1 MLQSN
6 SNFERAGLPERAPHA
21 GAAGS
26 GPGYASTADDPETRQ
41 IPVLGKTLLFR
52 GELTA
57 EEDVILQG
65 RVEGSIRH
73 ARNLIIGTD
82 GSVLGDVYAS
92 HLTVEGLVE
101 GDLHCTE
108 AVIVRATAQVRGNI
122 FAPRVGIM
130 EGALFNGRVEMDPG
144 AAALQAGQAGSRQST
159 RQGGASPRAASA
171 PTSSA
176 PGRSGG
182 AAAAASSPARQGASN
197 SAAATPASAAPAS
210 GASTGS
216 ALSNSAVDQ
225 MLSAQT
231 SNRK

>member
-1 MLQSN
+1 MLHAN
-6 SNFERAGLPERAPHA
+6 SNFERAGLPERTAYT
-21 GAAGS
+21 GTT
-26 GPGYASTADDPETRQ
+26 GPASGYAATADDTETRQ

-57 EEDVILQG
+57 EEDVVLQG

-144 AAALQAGQAGSRQST
+144 AAQAGGQGGSRQQGA
-159 RQGGASPRAASA
+159 RQGASR
-171 PTSSA
+171 
-176 PGRSGG
+176 PGT
-182 AAAAASSPARQGASN
+182 AASSPAGRAAAPSAPAASARSGAPATPSGSTQG
-197 SAAATPASAAPAS
+197 AAATTA
-210 GASTGS
+210 GS
-216 ALSNSAVDQ
+216 PLANAAVDQ
-225 MLSAQT
+225 LLTSQT
-231 SNRK
+231 SNKK

>member
-6 SNFERAGLPERAPHA
+6 PGFERSTFPDRPASGAGPVAPR
-21 GAAGS
+21 
-26 GPGYASTADDPETRQ
+26 STPTEDAEPSR

-73 ARNLIIGTD
+73 ARNLIIGPE

-101 GDLHCTE
+101 GDLHCSE
-108 AVIVRATAQVRGNI
+108 AVVVRATAQVRGNI

-130 EGALFNGRVEMDPG
+130 EGATFNGRVEMDPG
-144 AAALQAGQAGSRQST
+144 AAATQAGNARPAGRQ
-159 RQGGASPRAASA
+159 PAAPARGA
-171 PTSSA
+171 PTSPPAPARPASSA
-176 PGRSGG
+176 ANASARAGASHAGLPT
-182 AAAAASSPARQGASN
+182 AAAAAPLTNA
-197 SAAATPASAAPAS
+197 
-210 GASTGS
+210 
-216 ALSNSAVDQ
+216 AVDQ
-225 MLSAQT
+225 VLNT
-231 SNRK
+231 PNPTKK

>member
-1 MLQSN
+1 MVFTN
-6 SNFERAGLPERAPHA
+6 SSTERSSFPERTPSSPGGFGAQYTPTRPTPAAEEVEAP
-21 GAAGS
+21 
-26 GPGYASTADDPETRQ
+26 R

-130 EGALFNGRVEMDPG
+130 EGATFNGRVEMDPN
-144 AAALQAGQAGSRQST
+144 AAAGQAGNARSGSRQ
-159 RQGGASPRAASA
+159 PSA
-171 PTSSA
+171 PA
-176 PGRSGG
+176 RSG
-182 AAAAASSPARQGASN
+182 AAATSSRAAATSA
-197 SAAATPASAAPAS
+197 SAAAAGAAPLTNA
-210 GASTGS
+210 
-216 ALSNSAVDQ
+216 AVDQ
-225 MLSAQT
+225 MPSTQNPT
-231 SNRK
+231 KK

>member
-1 MLQSN
+1 MVFQN
-6 SNFERAGLPERAPHA
+6 SIPERSSFPDRPA
-21 GAAGS
+21 S
-26 GPGYASTADDPETRQ
+26 GPGSFGAPSAPPRPAPTPAAQDVEAPR

-73 ARNLIIGTD
+73 ARSLIIGTE

-101 GDLHCTE
+101 GDLHCSE

-130 EGALFNGRVEMDPG
+130 EGATFNGRVEMDPN
-144 AAALQAGQAGSRQST
+144 AAAG
-159 RQGGASPRAASA
+159 QGGNS
-171 PTSSA
+171 
-176 PGRSGG
+176 RSGG
-182 AAAAASSPARQGASN
+182 RQPSAPAR
-197 SAAATPASAAPAS
+197 SAAPAASAAARPGNPAAATSSRAAATS
-210 GASTGS
+210 GGTPAAGAPLTN
-216 ALSNSAVDQ
+216 AAVDQ
-225 MLSAQT
+225 MLSTQNPA
-231 SNRK
+231 KK

>member
-1 MLQSN
+1 MLYSN
-6 SNFERAGLPERAPHA
+6 SVPEPSPVPERRSPL
-21 GAAGS
+21 AAFGS
-26 GPGYASTADDPETRQ
+26 PAAARDGRAEDAESSH

-82 GSVLGDVYAS
+82 GSVLGDVHAS

-108 AVIVRATAQVRGNI
+108 AVIVKATAQVRGNI

-130 EGALFNGRVEMDPG
+130 EGATFNGRVEMDPG
-144 AAALQAGQAGSRQST
+144 AAAKGS
-159 RQGGASPRAASA
+159 QGGA
-171 PTSSA
+171 
-176 PGRSGG
+176 RSGARAP
-182 AAAAASSPARQGASN
+182 AAAARSPSAPAASGRLA
-197 SAAATPASAAPAS
+197 AAPA
-210 GASTGS
+210 
-216 ALSNSAVDQ
+216 AVSPPAGTAVVPPGNAAADP
-225 MLSAQT
+225 LLGLPLP
-231 SNRK
+231 RK

>member
-1 MLQSN
+1 MVFSN
-6 SNFERAGLPERAPHA
+6 SSTERSSFPDHPAS
-21 GAAGS
+21 AAG
-26 GPGYASTADDPETRQ
+26 GFAPPRPAPAPAPAADDVEAPR

-73 ARNLIIGTD
+73 ARNLIIGPE

-101 GDLHCTE
+101 GDLHGSE

-130 EGALFNGRVEMDPG
+130 EGATFNGRVEMDPN
-144 AAALQAGQAGSRQST
+144 AAAAHAGQT
-159 RQGGASPRAASA
+159 GGARQNTRPAAPARGSAPPSSTPPRSGTAAASGRAASS
-171 PTSSA
+171 T
-176 PGRSGG
+176 
-182 AAAAASSPARQGASN
+182 GAS
-197 SAAATPASAAPAS
+197 ASAGNAPLAN
-210 GASTGS
+210 A
-216 ALSNSAVDQ
+216 AVDQ
-225 MLSAQT
+225 MLSTQ
-231 SNRK
+231 SPVKK

>member
-1 MLQSN
+1 MVFSN
-6 SNFERAGLPERAPHA
+6 STTERSSFPERPASSPGGFGAPPA
-21 GAAGS
+21 SSRPAPAA
-26 GPGYASTADDPETRQ
+26 ADDVEAPR

-73 ARNLIIGTD
+73 ARNLIIGTE

-108 AVIVRATAQVRGNI
+108 AVIVRASAQVRGNI

-130 EGALFNGRVEMDPG
+130 EGATFNGRVEMDSN
-144 AAALQAGQAGSRQST
+144 AAAAQSGSARSGGRQ
-159 RQGGASPRAASA
+159 ASA
-171 PTSSA
+171 PA
-176 PGRSGG
+176 RS
-182 AAAAASSPARQGASN
+182 
-197 SAAATPASAAPAS
+197 AATPASPPARP
-210 GASTGS
+210 GGS
-216 ALSNSAVDQ
+216 AATSARTTATPAGAPVAGSAPLTNAVVDQ
-225 MLSAQT
+225 MLSTQSPA
-231 SNRK
+231 KK

>member
-1 MLQSN
+1 MLHSN
-6 SNFERAGLPERAPHA
+6 PDFERSTFPDRPA
-21 GAAGS
+21 S
-26 GPGYASTADDPETRQ
+26 GPAGFGAPRSTPAQEVETSK

-73 ARNLIIGTD
+73 AANLIIGPE

-130 EGALFNGRVEMDPG
+130 EGATFNGRVEMDPN
-144 AAALQAGQAGSRQST
+144 AAAGQAGNARPGARQPSQPA
-159 RQGGASPRAASA
+159 RGAAPSSSA
-171 PTSSA
+171 PTRPGSS
-176 PGRSGG
+176 G
-182 AAAAASSPARQGASN
+182 ANTGTRAGAS
-197 SAAATPASAAPAS
+197 AGAAPAAAGAPLS
-210 GASTGS
+210 GA
-216 ALSNSAVDQ
+216 AVDQ
-225 MLSAQT
+225 MLSTPNPA
-231 SNRK
+231 KK

>member
-1 MLQSN
+1 MVFAN
-6 SNFERAGLPERAPHA
+6 STPERSSFPDRHPSSPVSFGAPP
-21 GAAGS
+21 AA
-26 GPGYASTADDPETRQ
+26 PRPTPAADDVEAPR

-73 ARNLIIGTD
+73 ARNLIIGPD

-101 GDLHCTE
+101 GDLHGSE

-130 EGALFNGRVEMDPG
+130 EGATFNGRVEMDPNAAHASQTSAARQNTRQPT
-144 AAALQAGQAGSRQST
+144 AAARS
-159 RQGGASPRAASA
+159 AASSSTA
-171 PTSSA
+171 PARPGTSSA
-176 PGRSGG
+176 
-182 AAAAASSPARQGASN
+182 GASAR
-197 SAAATPASAAPAS
+197 AAATSAGGAPAA
-210 GASTGS
+210 GSTPLTNT
-216 ALSNSAVDQ
+216 AADQ
-225 MLSAQT
+225 MLSTQ
-231 SNRK
+231 NPGKK

>member
-6 SNFERAGLPERAPHA
+6 PNFERNTFPDRPVTGTPVA
-21 GAAGS
+21 GAPRPTPAED
-26 GPGYASTADDPETRQ
+26 AETSR

-73 ARNLIIGTD
+73 ARNLIIGQD

-101 GDLHCTE
+101 GDLHCSE
-108 AVIVRATAQVRGNI
+108 AVVVRATAQVRGNI

-130 EGALFNGRVEMDPG
+130 EGATFNGRVEMDRDP
-144 AAALQAGQAGSRQST
+144 AAAQT
-159 RQGGASPRAASA
+159 PSA
-171 PTSSA
+171 
-176 PGRSGG
+176 R
-182 AAAAASSPARQGASN
+182 PANR
-197 SAAATPASAAPAS
+197 PAAPARGATTAPAAARTGNPPANAAGTRAMAS
-210 GASTGS
+210 PGQQPAAGAASMTGAS
-216 ALSNSAVDQ
+216 VDQ
-225 MLSAQT
+225 VLSTPNAP
-231 SNRK
+231 KK

>member
-6 SNFERAGLPERAPHA
+6 PGFERGTFPDRPASSAGFGAPRPTPA
-21 GAAGS
+21 EEAE
-26 GPGYASTADDPETRQ
+26 PLK

-73 ARNLIIGTD
+73 ARNLIIGPD

-101 GDLHCTE
+101 GDLHCSE
-108 AVIVRATAQVRGNI
+108 AVVVRATAQVRGNI

-130 EGALFNGRVEMDPG
+130 EGATFNGRVEMDPG
-144 AAALQAGQAGSRQST
+144 AAATQAAAARPPARQQAAPARSAPPPAAARPGGSAAGTSARPAGSPA
-159 RQGGASPRAASA
+159 GPL
-171 PTSSA
+171 P
-176 PGRSGG
+176 
-182 AAAAASSPARQGASN
+182 AAAAAPLTSAAVEQVLNTPSPA
-197 SAAATPASAAPAS
+197 
-210 GASTGS
+210 
-216 ALSNSAVDQ
+216 
-225 MLSAQT
+225 
-231 SNRK
+231 KK

>member
-1 MLQSN
+1 MMHSN
-6 SNFERAGLPERAPHA
+6 SSFERAGLPERTAYTGTA
-21 GAAGS
+21 GPASGYTAA
-26 GPGYASTADDPETRQ
+26 ADDTETRQ

-65 RVEGSIRH
+65 RGEGSIRH

-130 EGALFNGRVEMDPG
+130 EGALFNGRIEMDPG
-144 AAALQAGQAGSRQST
+144 AAQAAGQGGSRQ
-159 RQGGASPRAASA
+159 QG
-171 PTSSA
+171 
-176 PGRSGG
+176 
-182 AAAAASSPARQGASN
+182 ARQGASRPATQA
-197 SAAATPASAAPAS
+197 SASAGRPGAASAPATPARAGAAATVAAATQAAGGATSAGAP
-210 GASTGS
+210 
-216 ALSNSAVDQ
+216 LSNADVDQ
-225 MLSAQT
+225 LLGSQT
-231 SNRK
+231 PSKK